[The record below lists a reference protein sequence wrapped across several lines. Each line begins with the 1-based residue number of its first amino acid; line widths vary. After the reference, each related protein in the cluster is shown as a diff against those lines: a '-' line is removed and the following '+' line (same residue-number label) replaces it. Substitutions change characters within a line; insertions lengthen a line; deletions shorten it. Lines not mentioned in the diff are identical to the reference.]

1 MPQNAQN
8 YSALISSKAQRE
20 QTERQLKQISLSQLA
35 ARQNRESN
43 SNSCKPDAAFDCP
56 DVHLNTVMSD
66 LNRLSKSFVNSYQNL
81 EGQVE
86 QLSGQLQD
94 VNEQRSEA
102 IEEKQAMADRLQ
114 HLLAILPSGVVVLDG
129 NGIVRDCNAVAID
142 VLGRPLLGESWLNVI
157 NRAFMPQADDGHQIS
172 LKDGRK
178 VHIETRALDSEPGQM
193 IVLTDMTKTR
203 ELQSELS
210 QQQKLSSMGTMIA
223 SLAHQLRTPLAAAIL
238 YGSHLNGKK
247 LSGNKKQEF
256 SHQLMERLRFMDR
269 QIADMLSFVKGEK
282 KQKSYFMIKT
292 LIQTIKSNCN
302 AFSHPVEFEIDSTNF
317 KNTMMLGDADA
328 LVGAINNLVANAI
341 EASENKVPVV
351 ISITSSQSQRMIV
364 EVTDRGA
371 GICKND
377 HKKLFEPFYST
388 KANGNGLGLAIVQA
402 IVVEHGGIIQ
412 VDSDINK
419 GSRFTVDLPLCSVEP
434 HRLTKQISMSQNSL
448 PKEKF
453 YTPINNQEAGKNTS
467 QESRYDY

>member
-8 YSALISSKAQRE
+8 YSALISRKAQRE

-35 ARQNRESN
+35 SRQNRDTN
-43 SNSCKPDAAFDCP
+43 SHSCKPDTALDSP

-86 QLSGQLQD
+86 QLNGQLQD

-129 NGIVRDCNAVAID
+129 KGKVRDCNAVAID
-142 VLGRPLLGESWLNVI
+142 ILGRPLLGELWLNVI

-178 VHIETRALDSEPGQM
+178 VHLETRALDSEPGQM

-203 ELQSELS
+203 QLQNELS

-247 LSGNKKQEF
+247 LSDNKKLEF
-256 SHQLMERLRFMDR
+256 SQQLMERLRFMDR
-269 QIADMLSFVKGEK
+269 QIGDMLSFVKGEK
-282 KQKSYFMIKT
+282 KQNSYFRIET

-302 AFSHPVEFEIDSTNF
+302 AFSYPVEFKIDPTNF

-328 LVGAINNLVANAI
+328 LVGAINNLVDNAI
-341 EASENKVPVV
+341 DASKNKVPVV
-351 ISITSSQSQRMIV
+351 ISITSNQSQRIILQ
-364 EVTDRGA
+364 VTDQGS

-377 HKKLFEPFYST
+377 QKQLFEPFYST
-388 KANGNGLGLAIVQA
+388 KNHGNGLGLAIVQA

-419 GSRFTVDLPLCSVEP
+419 GSRFTIDLPLCPVKP
-434 HRLTKQISMSQNSL
+434 HRLTKQLSMSQPSL
-448 PKEKF
+448 SKEKF
-453 YTPINNQEAGKNTS
+453 YPPINNQKAAKNAS
-467 QESRYDY
+467 QEEYI